1 MRVLALVV
9 LALVLGACSSKPP
22 PAPSAPTAALPAN
35 VKIGKPYHIDGRW
48 YHPRHEPDY
57 DRVGIASWYGSDF
70 HGLATANGEV
80 FDMHAVSAAHTTL
93 PLPSLVRV
101 TNLENGRSIVLRVN
115 DRGPFVGDRII
126 DLSRAAARELGFER
140 AGLAKVRVQFVGF
153 ADDST
158 RIAAPV
164 RLPEQRP
171 ARPGDRAA
179 TVVAAAPAGGAQVPR
194 RAISAAGP
202 ATAQPGAQSGV
213 PGGCTNGW
221 VVQVGAFRDVA
232 RVRAAAAEVSHLH
245 TVQIEPAFA
254 GDQAVVRLR
263 LGPVPMRDE
272 AVTLLH
278 RVRHGGHPAAFA
290 ACAKP
295 PAPLRVS

>member
-1 MRVLALVV
+1 MRVLALAV
-9 LALVLGACSSKPP
+9 LALVLAACSSKPP
-22 PAPSAPTAALPAN
+22 PAPPASTATLPAN
-35 VKIGKPYHIDGRW
+35 VRIGKPYRIDGKW
-48 YHPRHEPDY
+48 YYPRHEPDY

-70 HGLATANGEV
+70 HGLETANGEV

-153 ADDST
+153 ADDRT

-171 ARPGDRAA
+171 ARQGDRP
-179 TVVAAAPAGGAQVPR
+179 TVVAAAPGPAREPPRGAVPV
-194 RAISAAGP
+194 AGP
-202 ATAQPGAQSGV
+202 ATAPPGAQSGV
-213 PGGCTNGW
+213 PGGCVNGW

-232 RVRAAAAEVSHLH
+232 RVRAAAAEISHLH

-272 AVTLLH
+272 AVTLLQ
-278 RVRHGGHPAAFA
+278 RVRHSGHPAAFA
-290 ACAKP
+290 ACATP
-295 PAPLRVS
+295 PATLRVS

>member
-1 MRVLALVV
+1 MRVLALAV
-9 LALVLGACSSKPP
+9 LALVLAACSSKPP
-22 PAPSAPTAALPAN
+22 PAPPAPTAALPAN
-35 VKIGKPYHIDGRW
+35 VKIGKPYRIDGRW

-70 HGLATANGEV
+70 HGLETANGEV

-171 ARPGDRAA
+171 LRPGDRP
-179 TVVAAAPAGGAQVPR
+179 TVVAAAPPPRVEPPRGAVPT
-194 RAISAAGP
+194 AGP
-202 ATAQPGAQSGV
+202 AAAQPGAQSGV

-263 LGPVPMRDE
+263 LGPVPVRDE

-278 RVRHGGHPAAFA
+278 RVRHSGHPAAFA
-290 ACAKP
+290 VCATP
-295 PAPLRVS
+295 PATLRVS

>member
-1 MRVLALVV
+1 MRVLVLAV
-9 LALVLGACSSKPP
+9 LALVLAACSAKPP
-22 PAPSAPTAALPAN
+22 PAPPAVSAALPAN
-35 VKIGKPYHIDGRW
+35 VKIGKPYRIDGKW

-70 HGLATANGEV
+70 HGLQTANGEV

-93 PLPSLVRV
+93 PLPSMVRV

-115 DRGPFVGDRII
+115 DRGPFVGERII

-153 ADDST
+153 GDDEA

-171 ARPGDRAA
+171 PRPGDRP
-179 TVVAAAPAGGAQVPR
+179 TVVAAAPAAR
-194 RAISAAGP
+194 AAGARPPSPAAAPAAAQP
-202 ATAQPGAQSGV
+202 ATPSGV
-213 PGGCTNGW
+213 PASCAAGW
-221 VVQVGAFRDVA
+221 VIQVGAFRDVA
-232 RVRAAAAEVSHLH
+232 RVRAAAAEVGHLH

-254 GDQAVVRLR
+254 GEQAVVRLR
-263 LGPVPMRDE
+263 LGPVPVRSD
-272 AVTLLH
+272 AVALLS
-278 RVRHGGHPAAFA
+278 RVRHSGHPAAFA
-290 ACAKP
+290 ACATP
-295 PAPLRVS
+295 PATLRVS

>member
-1 MRVLALVV
+1 MRIFALAV
-9 LALVLGACSSKPP
+9 LALVLAACSSKPP
-22 PAPSAPTAALPAN
+22 PAPPAPTATLPAN
-35 VKIGKPYHIDGRW
+35 VKIGKPYRIDGRW
-48 YHPRHEPDY
+48 YYPRHEPDY

-70 HGLATANGEV
+70 HGLETANGEV

-101 TNLENGRSIVLRVN
+101 TNLENGRSLVLRVN

-158 RIAAPV
+158 RVAAPV

-171 ARPGDRAA
+171 QRPGQPP
-179 TVVAAAPAGGAQVPR
+179 TVVAAAPAPRVGQAHAAVP
-194 RAISAAGP
+194 AAGR
-202 ATAQPGAQSGV
+202 AQAQPGPPSGV
-213 PGGCTNGW
+213 PAGCTNGW

-245 TVQIEPAFA
+245 TVQLEPAFA
-254 GDQAVVRLR
+254 GDQPVVRLR
-263 LGPVPMRDE
+263 LGPVPVRNE
-272 AVTLLH
+272 AVKLLH
-278 RVRHGGHPAAFA
+278 RVRHSGHPAAFA
-290 ACAKP
+290 ACATR
-295 PAPLRVS
+295 PATLRVS